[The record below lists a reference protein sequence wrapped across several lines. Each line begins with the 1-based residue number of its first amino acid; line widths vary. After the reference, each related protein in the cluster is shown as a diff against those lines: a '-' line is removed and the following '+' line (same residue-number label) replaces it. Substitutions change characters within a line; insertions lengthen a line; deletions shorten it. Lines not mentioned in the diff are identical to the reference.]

1 MTFGR
6 QWITIFPSFN
16 RDREIGTANLKNTHF
31 AELIE
36 ARSMFDGKGTGFGL
50 GLSCSYFILFCLL
63 AYTVYLHERVSHF
76 ETKIAMMEKP
86 RDSEFKDDL
95 ARVWLQLHAE
105 ISRKCAFRMKIMD
118 QVVQSR
124 AKRQAPN
131 IASSNGDLGG
141 CQNTTLVCQKGEKGA
156 AGVPGQQGMKGN
168 VGAKGELGI
177 IGPGGVR
184 GPPGLQGTKGDRGWR
199 GNPGPQGPK
208 GDRGWRGNEGP
219 QGTKGDF
226 GTKGERGANGSVG
239 PIGPEGQK
247 GQKGECGEPG
257 KSPVIV
263 TMFKNVTRQTEM
275 TNLTLNCMA
284 TGFPEPTI
292 LWQFERQK
300 ERTRYT
306 FPASNTLQI
315 IFLREEDSGKISC
328 LASNSLG
335 TAIAS
340 TRLIVQ
346 TKPKVAL
353 PGNFSG
359 DVGTPAEIECNVTGI
374 PTPTI
379 TWKKRFG
386 QVLGQQSL
394 SADGTRLTLRIGRP
408 TTKDSGEYICEAR
421 NSVGVTEKS
430 IAVSFHDYATDCS
443 ELRQLGYTA
452 SGIYTIKPDS
462 GSPFPV
468 FCDMTKNGGGWTVI
482 QRRTDGS
489 VDFYR
494 GWNDYKNGFGVLD
507 NELWLGNDK
516 ILRLTQR
523 TSMKIRFDL
532 EAKDGDKAFAEYS
545 SFRIEGEQN
554 QYRLHVS
561 GYTGTAGDG
570 FTYHDKM
577 MFSTFDRNDYS
588 CARSMHGAWWY
599 NGCHYLNLNGRYL
612 NGHHTSYA
620 DGINWYQF
628 KGYHNS
634 LIKTTMK
641 IKANV

>member
-1 MTFGR
+1 
-6 QWITIFPSFN
+6 
-16 RDREIGTANLKNTHF
+16 
-31 AELIE
+31 
-36 ARSMFDGKGTGFGL
+36 MFDGKGTGFGL

-95 ARVWLQLHAE
+95 ARIWLQLHAE
-105 ISRKCAFRMKIMD
+105 ISRKCAFRMKMMD

-124 AKRQAPN
+124 AKREAPN
-131 IASSNGDLGG
+131 LASNGDLGG
-141 CQNTTLVCQKGEKGA
+141 CQNATLVCQKGEKGA
-156 AGVPGQQGMKGN
+156 AGEPGPQGMKGN
-168 VGAKGELGI
+168 VGAKGDLGI
-177 IGPGGVR
+177 IGPSGVR

-199 GNPGPQGPK
+199 GNPGPQGTRGDRGWRGNPGPQGTK
-208 GDRGWRGNEGP
+208 GDRGWRGNPGA
-219 QGTKGDF
+219 QGTKGGF
-226 GTKGERGANGSVG
+226 GTKGERGASGSVG
-239 PIGPEGQK
+239 PTGPEGQK
-247 GQKGECGEPG
+247 GQKGDRGEPG
-257 KSPVIV
+257 KSPEVPLIV
-263 TMFKNVTRQTEM
+263 TMFPKVTRKMEM
-275 TNLTLNCMA
+275 TNLTLNCTA
-284 TGFPEPTI
+284 TGFPEPKI
-292 LWQFERQK
+292 IWQFERQK

-306 FPASNTLQI
+306 LPTSNILQI
-315 IFLREEDSGKISC
+315 IFLKDEDSGNIRC
-328 LASNSLG
+328 MANNSLG

-340 TRLIVQ
+340 TRLTVQ

-353 PGNFSG
+353 LGNFSRY
-359 DVGTPAEIECNVTGI
+359 VGTPAEIDCNVTGI

-379 TWKKRFG
+379 TWTKRFG
-386 QVLGQQSL
+386 QMLGQQSL

-430 IAVSFHDYATDCS
+430 IAVSFYDYATDCS
-443 ELRQLGYTA
+443 ELRQLGHTA
-452 SGIYTIKPDS
+452 TGIYTIKPDS

-468 FCDMTKNGGGWTVI
+468 FCDMTKSGGGWTVI

-516 ILRLTQR
+516 IHRLTQR

-554 QYRLHVS
+554 QYKLHVS
-561 GYTGTAGDG
+561 GYSGTAGDS

-577 MFSTFDRNDYS
+577 MFSTFDRNSYS
-588 CARSMHGAWWY
+588 CAQTYRGAWWY
-599 NGCHYLNLNGRYL
+599 YSCHNANLNGRYL
-612 NGHHTSYA
+612 NGPHSSYA
-620 DGINWYQF
+620 DGINWYLF
-628 KGYHNS
+628 KGHHDS
-634 LIKTTMK
+634 LVKTTMK
-641 IKANV
+641 IKVNF